1 MLKCCRQRHSCGT
14 LHLSF
19 NIYLAILGQLHF
31 QLRVFDHDFD
41 VGTGPSTLAVVGPL
55 LGPFFEIRS
64 RFAAPRILKIT
75 GWRGRGPVGG
85 KAPRTPSAEGAVDHS
100 VELVALLG
108 DLDHEV
114 ELDDLAAAA
123 GVERGREEAA
133 VRELGGRDAV
143 DGDAVDGELE
153 EAVGAFVVA
162 RLRLAEL
169 DLTDVSLKGR
179 YMYM

>member
-1 MLKCCRQRHSCGT
+1 M
-14 LHLSF
+14 
-19 NIYLAILGQLHF
+19 
-31 QLRVFDHDFD
+31 
-41 VGTGPSTLAVVGPL
+41 
-55 LGPFFEIRS
+55 
-64 RFAAPRILKIT
+64 
-75 GWRGRGPVGG
+75 
-85 KAPRTPSAEGAVDHS
+85 
-100 VELVALLG
+100 ELVALLG

>member
-1 MLKCCRQRHSCGT
+1 M
-14 LHLSF
+14 
-19 NIYLAILGQLHF
+19 
-31 QLRVFDHDFD
+31 
-41 VGTGPSTLAVVGPL
+41 VVGPL